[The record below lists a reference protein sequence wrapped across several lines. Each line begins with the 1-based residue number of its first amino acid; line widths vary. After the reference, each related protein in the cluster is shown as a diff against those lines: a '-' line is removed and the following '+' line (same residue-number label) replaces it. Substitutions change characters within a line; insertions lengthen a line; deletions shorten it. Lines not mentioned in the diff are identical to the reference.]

1 MEISKR
7 VVMTKKSLA
16 TIIYLGIIF
25 GSIQGAFASGM
36 QKSESIEFKEGDTTR
51 YAIINFTENECKI
64 FGAAARRAQL
74 YSCFA
79 IVLPG
84 GKVSSITYM
93 LTSADA
99 KLKDDISCRLS
110 DSKTQATLF
119 HTRFSDNLPRKGL
132 GAFATYAQ
140 ARNTTEDGSIYYGD
154 IAFPAWWLNQNKHVD
169 AGLIDVRADD
179 ICGISYYFKP
189 SRKLINLISTF

>member
-1 MEISKR
+1 MDISKR
-7 VVMTKKSLA
+7 IFVTKKSLA
-16 TIIYLGIIF
+16 KIIYLGIIF
-25 GSIQGAFASGM
+25 GFIQGAIASELP
-36 QKSESIEFKEGDTTR
+36 KSESIEFKEREGSR
-51 YAIINFTENECKI
+51 WAIIDFTENECKI
-64 FGAAARRAQL
+64 FGKAAKRVQL

-79 IVLPG
+79 IVHPG

-99 KLKDDISCRLS
+99 KLKDNISCRLS

-119 HTRFSDNLPRKGL
+119 HARFSDNLPREGV

-140 ARNTTEDGSIYYGD
+140 ARNTTEDGSVYYAD
-154 IAFPAWWLNQNKHVD
+154 IAFPAWWLNQNKHVN

-189 SRKLINLISTF
+189 STKLINLISTF

>member
-1 MEISKR
+1 
-7 VVMTKKSLA
+7 
-16 TIIYLGIIF
+16 
-25 GSIQGAFASGM
+25 M
-36 QKSESIEFKEGDTTR
+36 Q
-51 YAIINFTENECKI
+51 NFCKP
-64 FGAAARRAQL
+64 ARRAQL
-74 YSCFA
+74 FSCFA

-93 LTSADA
+93 LASTDA
-99 KLKDDISCRLS
+99 QLKDNISCRLS
-110 DSKTQATLF
+110 DSKNQATLF
-119 HTRFSDNLPRKGL
+119 HARFIDNLPRKGL

-140 ARNTTEDGSIYYGD
+140 ARNTTEDGSYYYAD

-189 SRKLINLISTF
+189 STKLIELISTF

>member
-16 TIIYLGIIF
+16 AIIYLGIIF
-25 GSIQGAFASGM
+25 GFIQGAFASGM

-64 FGAAARRAQL
+64 FGEAARRAQL

-93 LTSADA
+93 LTSTDA
-99 KLKDDISCRLS
+99 KLKDNISCRLS

-132 GAFATYAQ
+132 GTFATYAQ

-189 SRKLINLISTF
+189 STKLINLISTF